1 MTPEERE
8 YAEEIFDKAVV
19 ISNHIGPQIVD
30 RANGSA
36 PIVTT
41 TAAVLLSHFCIISG
55 ISMYDSVDMLM
66 SAYKNMLQAHKDES

>member
-8 YAEEIFDKAVV
+8 YAEEIFDRSVV
-19 ISNHIGPQIVD
+19 ISNDIGPKIVEQ
-30 RANGSA
+30 AKGSA
-36 PIVTT
+36 PLVTT

-55 ISMYDSVDMLM
+55 ISMFDAVDMLM